1 MRRMVLAWLLSCILP
16 SADASMVIDGT
27 RIIFPGDKKEIAV
40 QATNMG
46 ETPSLTQVWVDDGRV
61 QNQPEKDSAPFIV
74 LPPIVRIEPGKGQS
88 WRLVFNGSRLPQ
100 DRESL
105 FWFNLL
111 DIPPEP
117 KNGTAI
123 NYLQL
128 AIRSRIKLF
137 YRPAGVAAEK
147 MAPENALRWALTPT
161 GNGLRVS
168 NASSRYITIDSIT
181 LNGQKQ
187 SAGMVAPFSSLEI
200 ALKGVA
206 LRTLPEKFSFTTIND
221 YGAVVNHNYPQ

>member
-1 MRRMVLAWLLSCILP
+1 MRRMVLALLLSSYLP

-40 QATNMG
+40 RATNMG

-61 QNQPEKDSAPFIV
+61 QNQPEKDAAPFIV

-111 DIPPEP
+111 DIR
-117 KNGTAI
+117 
-123 NYLQL
+123 L
-128 AIRSRIKLF
+128 SR
-137 YRPAGVAAEK
+137 K
-147 MAPENALRWALTPT
+147 MARLTIT
-161 GNGLRVS
+161 C
-168 NASSRYITIDSIT
+168 SSRY
-181 LNGQKQ
+181 GR
-187 SAGMVAPFSSLEI
+187 VSSC
-200 ALKGVA
+200 
-206 LRTLPEKFSFTTIND
+206 FTVRQ
-221 YGAVVNHNYPQ
+221 AWRRKK

>member
-1 MRRMVLAWLLSCILP
+1 MRRMVLALLLSSYLP

-40 QATNMG
+40 RATNMG

-61 QNQPEKDSAPFIV
+61 QNQPEKDAAPFIV

-111 DIPPEP
+111 DIH
-117 KNGTAI
+117 
-123 NYLQL
+123 L
-128 AIRSRIKLF
+128 SR
-137 YRPAGVAAEK
+137 K
-147 MAPENALRWALTPT
+147 MARLTIT
-161 GNGLRVS
+161 C
-168 NASSRYITIDSIT
+168 SSRY
-181 LNGQKQ
+181 GR
-187 SAGMVAPFSSLEI
+187 VSSC
-200 ALKGVA
+200 
-206 LRTLPEKFSFTTIND
+206 FTVRQ
-221 YGAVVNHNYPQ
+221 AWRRKK

>member
-1 MRRMVLAWLLSCILP
+1 MRRMVLAWLLSSILP

-27 RIIFPGDKKEIAV
+27 RIVFPGDKKRSRSGPPMWGDAV
-40 QATNMG
+40 AD
-46 ETPSLTQVWVDDGRV
+46 PVWVDDGRV
-61 QNQPEKDSAPFIV
+61 QNRPEKDSAPFIV

-88 WRLVFNGSRLPQ
+88 WRTVFNGSRLPR

-137 YRPAGVAAEK
+137 YRPAGVAADK
-147 MAPENALRWALTPT
+147 IAPDKALSWALAPA
-161 GNGLRVS
+161 GGGLRVS

-187 SAGMVAPFSSLEI
+187 SAGMVAPFSSLVI
-200 ALKGVA
+200 TPKGAALHM
-206 LRTLPEKFSFTTIND
+206 LPARFSFTTIND

>member
-1 MRRMVLAWLLSCILP
+1 MRRMVLALLLSSYLP

-27 RIIFPGDKKEIAV
+27 RIIFP
-40 QATNMG
+40 ATKRDRRPGHQYG

-61 QNQPEKDSAPFIV
+61 QNQPEKDAAPFIV

-88 WRLVFNGSRLPQ
+88 WRTVFNGSRLPQ

-117 KNGTAI
+117 KNGKTD

-147 MAPENALRWALTPT
+147 
-161 GNGLRVS
+161 
-168 NASSRYITIDSIT
+168 
-181 LNGQKQ
+181 
-187 SAGMVAPFSSLEI
+187 
-200 ALKGVA
+200 
-206 LRTLPEKFSFTTIND
+206 
-221 YGAVVNHNYPQ
+221 